1 MQLQPQEIFTVVRQ
15 LHDWSD
21 TDTNYVQAVI
31 RNARTDEVLATL
43 NLTDKGNRRFS
54 KTWQVKADPSGL
66 GFYITITTTVF
77 TDAEYTTKNS
87 NYGEEMNTYL
97 VDERKRNFGG
107 GGNDVDYK
115 KIRNIFKEEKDDLKL
130 ILEQEVLPKLV
141 TFDYPLILNAIGALS
156 SQIEASKSGPV
167 TIPNYTENLIAIVQQ
182 IQALESSFSSLQEN
196 LPKVNFEPLEAKMEE
211 MKGIFKDSLADIS
224 ESLED
229 YSQAIVTKIDNLN
242 EGEEEGEDMEEPE
255 ESPLLKKAKKIRS

>member
-31 RNARTDEVLATL
+31 RNARTDELLATL
-43 NLTDKGNRRFS
+43 NLTDKGSRRFS

-77 TDAEYTTKNS
+77 TDSGYTTKNS

-97 VDERKRNFGG
+97 VDERKRNLGG
-107 GGNDVDYK
+107 SGGNDVDYK
-115 KIRNIFKEEKDDLKL
+115 KIRDIFKEEKDDLKL

-141 TFDYPLILNAIGALS
+141 TFEYPIILNAIAELS
-156 SQIEASKSGPV
+156 SQIELSKPGPIE
-167 TIPNYTENLIAIVQQ
+167 IPNYTENLIAIVQQ
-182 IQALESSFSSLQEN
+182 IQALESSLSLLQEN
-196 LPKVNFEPLEAKMEE
+196 LPKVNLEPLESKIE
-211 MKGIFKDSLADIS
+211 GIKESFKDSLADIS

-229 YSQAIVTKIDNLN
+229 YSQAIVTKIDNLS
-242 EGEEEGEDMEEPE
+242 EGEEETEMPE
-255 ESPLLKKAKKIRS
+255 ESPILQKAKKLRS